1 MLALDYRP
9 RTLDGLV
16 GQRHVVRVLGRLL
29 ESAKLPAGLLLAG
42 PRGCGKTTTARIV
55 AAALNCE
62 NPHGSDPCGECLTC
76 REIQAGRHSSTLEMD
91 AASQGLVEDIR
102 RLREQV
108 LYAHDGK
115 FRVVI
120 LDEAHS
126 MSVEAFNALL
136 KQLEEPPPEVL
147 YILVTTR
154 PDKILETVV
163 SRLMGFAFR
172 PLSTK
177 AIEAR
182 LKYVAEKEG
191 FELGDE
197 LCGRI
202 AEYADGGMRDAL
214 MLMEQL
220 QVAGD
225 LTLDGFESL
234 VGTISDELC
243 AEVLRF
249 AAQKDFVAL
258 SHIVDD
264 NVRGIGARSLIEALT
279 VLLVKVLRVHLGDKG
294 RRQVAIDLADE
305 VSQQQIVDLL
315 QVMWDVRKLRHG
327 RGQDRVTLQLA
338 FALMCGDA
346 PTKKAMPSQAKMSED
361 EMEGLFS

>member
-1 MLALDYRP
+1 
-9 RTLDGLV
+9 
-16 GQRHVVRVLGRLL
+16 
-29 ESAKLPAGLLLAG
+29 
-42 PRGCGKTTTARIV
+42 
-55 AAALNCE
+55 
-62 NPHGSDPCGECLTC
+62 
-76 REIQAGRHSSTLEMD
+76 MD

-102 RLREQV
+102 KLREQV
-108 LYAHDGK
+108 MYAHDGK
-115 FRVVI
+115 FRVVV

-126 MSVEAFNALL
+126 MSAEAFNALL
-136 KQLEEPPPEVL
+136 KQLEEPPPEVI

-163 SRLMGFAFR
+163 SRLMSFAFR

-182 LKYVAEKEG
+182 LKYVAEQEG
-191 FELGDE
+191 FELDDE
-197 LCGRI
+197 LSGRI

-220 QVAGD
+220 QVASD

-234 VGTISDELC
+234 VGTVSDELC

-249 AAQKDFVAL
+249 AVQKDFAAL
-258 SHIVDD
+258 SHIIDD
-264 NVRGIGARSLIEALT
+264 NVRGIGAHPLIEALT
-279 VLLVKVLRVHLGDKG
+279 MLLVKVLRIHLGDKG

-305 VSQQQIVDLL
+305 ISQPQVVSLL
-315 QVMWDVRKLRHG
+315 QTMWDVRKMRRG

-346 PTKKAMPSQAKMSED
+346 PTKKTMPSQAKMSEETME
-361 EMEGLFS
+361 EMFG